1 MYLISS
7 SICFLKHALSNTFG
21 KNIKFPKLL
30 LLQAPPANGHDR
42 PRPSNPSTCR
52 LLSGTGE
59 EVESITCTCNLFLKW
74 EKVVKDR
81 KMGERMELLSSGRRK
96 KKVLKSKDMAMLEK
110 RS

>member
-1 MYLISS
+1 M
-7 SICFLKHALSNTFG
+7 
-21 KNIKFPKLL
+21 
-30 LLQAPPANGHDR
+30 LLQAPPANGRDR
-42 PRPSNPSTCR
+42 PRPSNPSTYR
-52 LLSGTGE
+52 LLSGTEEEVESILSGTGE
-59 EVESITCTCNLFLKW
+59 EVESITCTCSLWSRW